1 MLNVDGKNGSTVA
14 TAASTEF
21 WLTLPP
27 PAFPS
32 CLDGPNHRH
41 SNSEIEKASFV
52 SDEFNGGRR
61 SLLDL
66 LIDVKLVQLESV
78 IMVCRV

>member
-1 MLNVDGKNGSTVA
+1 MPR
-14 TAASTEF
+14 
-21 WLTLPP
+21 W
-27 PAFPS
+27 
-32 CLDGPNHRH
+32 PNHRH
-41 SNSEIEKASFV
+41 SNSEIEKTSFV